1 MTTQAEPSTATS
13 RIEKTINPD
22 QPEAR
27 TMPADMDFPTMESHV
42 QDTFYLDRED
52 GRIAYDVIGQGPL
65 VVLSPGLADTRISY
79 RFLAPLIAD
88 AGYRVASV
96 DLRGH
101 GESSTGWDSYSRTD
115 TAGDLVEVIRKLGG
129 PAVIVGQSFSGG
141 SAPIAAA
148 TSPDLVSAIV
158 QIDPGTRAP
167 QFSLSALLR
176 NSHNYRRGAL
186 LLGRF
191 ILTGSVKTWSKYLDV
206 AYPERKPADWDT
218 WLAALQA
225 NLREP
230 GRVKA
235 AQSMIKSRPADA
247 AAQLANVQCPA
258 LVVMGSDDPD
268 FPDPEAEA
276 AAIVGLLPHGLGRYE
291 IIENAG
297 HYPHAQYPQQVADV
311 ILPFLAEHANG

>member
-235 AQSMIKSRPADA
+235 AQRMIKSRPADA